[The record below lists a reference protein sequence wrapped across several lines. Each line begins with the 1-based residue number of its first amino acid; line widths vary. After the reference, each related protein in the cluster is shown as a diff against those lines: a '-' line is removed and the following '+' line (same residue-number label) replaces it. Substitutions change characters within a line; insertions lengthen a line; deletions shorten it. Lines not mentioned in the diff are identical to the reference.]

1 MTGLTTW
8 ERWKAGLPARDK
20 DDRDRYREYDAAR
33 TGVTEIDPALSRKD
47 GPLQVLHS
55 PNPAERAA

>member
-20 DDRDRYREYDAAR
+20 DEAARYREYAAAR
-33 TGVTEIDPALSRKD
+33 RPA
-47 GPLQVLHS
+47 
-55 PNPAERAA
+55 